1 MNKASKRALEQT
13 DANDI
18 HFLESE
24 NTRLRSIIQRVITW
38 LDGLAA
44 QSDEQAK
51 DTRFQTQSDAC
62 AADAKNYRATA
73 DSLRRTLA
81 TPQ

>member
-1 MNKASKRALEQT
+1 MNKASKRAMEQT

-18 HFLESE
+18 RFLESE

-44 QSDEQAK
+44 QSDEQ
-51 DTRFQTQSDAC
+51 C

-73 DSLRRTLA
+73 DSLRRSLVN
-81 TPQ
+81 Q